1 MSIDIALVVERYVA
15 LRDRKAELK
24 KAYEAS
30 VEDIDTGLTR
40 IENHLLKHLQDQG
53 ADSIKTPMGTCYL
66 TTKTSA
72 TIRDWDEF
80 KAFLQEQEDPFYFVD
95 RKANKTAVEEYSKEH
110 QDVPPGINW
119 TAIRAVNVR
128 R

>member
-1 MSIDIALVVERYVA
+1 MSIDNIVERYVT

-30 VEDIDTGLTR
+30 VEELDKGMDK
-40 IENHLLKHLQDQG
+40 IENFLLKQLQE
-53 ADSIKTPMGTCYL
+53 MGTEAFKTAHGTAYV

-80 KAFLQEQEDPFYFVD
+80 KGFLSDQPDPFYFLD

-110 QDVPPGINW
+110 NDLPAGINW
-119 TAIRAVNVR
+119 TAIKAVNIR
-128 R
+128 RS

>member
-1 MSIDIALVVERYVA
+1 VEIDNIVERYVK

-30 VEDIDTGLTR
+30 VEGIDKGMEK
-40 IENHLLKHLQDQG
+40 IENFLLKTLQD
-53 ADSIKTPMGTCYL
+53 MGTEAFKTAHGTAYV

-72 TIRDWDEF
+72 TIRDWDQF
-80 KAFLQEQEDPFYFVD
+80 KAFLEEQEDPFYFLD

-110 QDVPPGINW
+110 QDVPSGINW
-119 TAIRAVNVR
+119 TAIKAVNIR
-128 R
+128 RS